1 MFPASSACGAA
12 LMSSWT
18 CVTWPPQQLVC
29 SLDPPAVHH
38 AMPIAPEAVAPQS
51 FAGGQFGV
59 NFSIPADITAQL
71 EERSRAYPIN
81 WTTADKRAT
90 WLAPSRLLLNVF
102 IESPSDSLVIG
113 ATLDGEAITLAKAYN
128 SRGLVRSRCFLG
140 FYYDASSLLPK
151 GGQGQQHE
159 LVLQLPSL
167 PAGAFKGAF
176 WGNVETAVATGALVK
191 PPTCT

>member
-1 MFPASSACGAA
+1 MATASSDA
-12 LMSSWT
+12 
-18 CVTWPPQQLVC
+18 
-29 SLDPPAVHH
+29 
-38 AMPIAPEAVAPQS
+38 IAPCAELGIVLAKQLAIKRPSV
-51 FAGGQFGV
+51 
-59 NFSIPADITAQL
+59 PADITAQL
-71 EERSRAYPIN
+71 EARSRAYPIN